1 MKVVCFLVFLLQI
14 CIFLCVVESQP
25 GGFAQRTSLDPSAK
39 YIFLD
44 FHECSFT
51 KRLQALSDWYF
62 WSLQSHRELIVS
74 WTTSKSCSTD
84 ILDVFA
90 HFPPKII
97 VLKESDPLP
106 ILLNSSFASLF
117 QRIPVSV
124 GLIKSGSANDVMPIL
139 DSLVTVVVA
148 DSTASVTLTGFPCMY
163 HRMIRSRLFS
173 QMALSAHLAQKV
185 QKVADQLL
193 RHQQLVTVRLPER
206 LTHANP
212 SAAAASDSSVR
223 TDGYNHILRVVQALW
238 EYFSYEEELSV
249 EETIVAEEMIGTD
262 EAVGRFGENSRGLF
276 HSEGHPMRLT
286 TVNIV
291 KRTVMQSWLR
301 FMVSSSDRTL
311 ISDFLRYVDGASFLQ
326 PRTKWVTLVKTS
338 VNTANNQ
345 TEITVE
351 HIVNHEE
358 VANPMFFV
366 VVDDGDPAPSSSA
379 ATAAT
384 AAASQQEALEWILA
398 TQSFA
403 IIDAMESSFGHQA
416 SLAGGLF
423 ASSFP
428 LTEEEEEKEQ
438 ETATTTRVRATAR
451 DIPVFVLG
459 PNNVTVFQDLSQW
472 QCGDIHY
479 AVQTHPAT
487 MTATATATTTSA
499 AASSVS
505 ANIDGATPSHP
516 PSPWSHLVHVC
527 PPSTLPW
534 NLDGATHQIYCL
546 AKP

>member
-1 MKVVCFLVFLLQI
+1 
-14 CIFLCVVESQP
+14 
-25 GGFAQRTSLDPSAK
+25 
-39 YIFLD
+39 
-44 FHECSFT
+44 
-51 KRLQALSDWYF
+51 
-62 WSLQSHRELIVS
+62 
-74 WTTSKSCSTD
+74 
-84 ILDVFA
+84 
-90 HFPPKII
+90 
-97 VLKESDPLP
+97 
-106 ILLNSSFASLF
+106 
-117 QRIPVSV
+117 
-124 GLIKSGSANDVMPIL
+124 
-139 DSLVTVVVA
+139 
-148 DSTASVTLTGFPCMY
+148 
-163 HRMIRSRLFS
+163 
-173 QMALSAHLAQKV
+173 MALSAHLAQKV

-212 SAAAASDSSVR
+212 SAAAASDSRVR

-276 HSEGHPMRLT
+276 HGEGQPMRLT

-358 VANPMFFV
+358 VANP
-366 VVDDGDPAPSSSA
+366 
-379 ATAAT
+379 
-384 AAASQQEALEWILA
+384 I
-398 TQSFA
+398 
-403 IIDAMESSFGHQA
+403 
-416 SLAGGLF
+416 
-423 ASSFP
+423 FP

-479 AVQTHPAT
+479 AMQTHPAT

-499 AASSVS
+499 AASSVT